1 MDARASAPIVTL
13 YFAPTQ
19 FPSQRANGCDIK
31 PFNTHLLRLKRGD
44 MSFQRLA
51 IILTLSILTVQTAT
65 AGKAASSGVA
75 IEDGARQSIQAMS
88 DYLRASKS
96 FSFKAEVHYDDVLP
110 SGQTITFSAQNS
122 VSLLRPNGIFS
133 NHTSDTGNRKFW
145 YNGREICL
153 LDPSNGSYAIE
164 PFSGNS
170 DKALDHM
177 IQVLKFTPPLADF
190 LYENPARA
198 LLGHSIQGFV
208 VGKSLIHGTPTT
220 HLAFVDELVDWQIWI
235 QDGKIPVPIRFAITY
250 KTVKNSPQYV
260 ATFTEWDFSSRLP
273 ESLFQ
278 PEIPTGAVKL
288 PFLKQSESFKA
299 ESQKSLTKQ
308 K

>member
-1 MDARASAPIVTL
+1 
-13 YFAPTQ
+13 
-19 FPSQRANGCDIK
+19 
-31 PFNTHLLRLKRGD
+31 

-51 IILTLSILTVQTAT
+51 IILTLSILTAT
-65 AGKAASSGVA
+65 NADAGKAAPSGVA
-75 IEDGARQSIQAMS
+75 IEDKARASIQAMS
-88 DYLRASKS
+88 DYLRASRS
-96 FSFKAEVHYDDVLP
+96 FSFKAEVQYDDVLP

-122 VSLLRPNGIFS
+122 ISLLRPNSIFS
-133 NHTSDTGNRKFW
+133 DHTSDMGNRKFW

-153 LDPSNGSYAIE
+153 LDPLNGSYATE

-170 DKALDHM
+170 DKALEHM

-190 LYENPARA
+190 LYENPAKA

-220 HLAFVDELVDWQIWI
+220 HLAFVDDLVDWQIWI
-235 QDGKIPVPIRFAITY
+235 QDGKIPVPVRFAITY

-278 PEIPTGAVKL
+278 PEVPAGAIKL
-288 PFLKQSESFKA
+288 PFLKQSESLKT
-299 ESQKSLTKQ
+299 ENQKPLTKQ